1 MSKKDLQEN
10 RGLGGL
16 AVVCRRVVH
25 IYRSEGGDVV
35 ALAGVDLDIA
45 PGEQV
50 ALVGPSGSGK
60 STLISLLAG
69 LVRPSAGRVQIGMV
83 DIGRIS
89 DAEMARLR
97 GTDLGVVL
105 QGARRNL
112 LPYATVQ
119 SNIWLAQRRAASV
132 RPADLEPPERILSLL
147 GLTGQGHRKVKD
159 LTPGAAQRAAIAVG
173 MAASPGLLLVDEPT
187 SQLDRDARDEVLE
200 ALATINAERGTTI
213 VAVTH
218 DPEVG
223 QRLGRAVT
231 IRDGRVGAEGRDG
244 REFAV
249 VAGDGTLQ
257 LPPDV
262 LEMLPP
268 GTLLSVE
275 HANGKVT
282 LLSDDHRAS
291 EDEN

>member
-1 MSKKDLQEN
+1 VISLSELNLRTRCPTSPN
-10 RGLGGL
+10 R
-16 AVVCRRVVH
+16 VR
-25 IYRSEGGDVV
+25 GGDGIRVG
-35 ALAGVDLDIA
+35 ALH
-45 PGEQV
+45 
-50 ALVGPSGSGK
+50 
-60 STLISLLAG
+60 
-69 LVRPSAGRVQIGMV
+69 
-83 DIGRIS
+83 IGRNHQFDS
-89 DAEMARLR
+89 SPAENQD
-97 GTDLGVVL
+97 GTFADTQDVL
-105 QGARRNL
+105 VNH
-112 LPYATVQ
+112 Q
-119 SNIWLAQRRAASV
+119 SANS
-132 RPADLEPPERILSLL
+132 
-147 GLTGQGHRKVKD
+147 
-159 LTPGAAQRAAIAVG
+159 
-173 MAASPGLLLVDEPT
+173 SPNSPST
-187 SQLDRDARDEVLE
+187 
-200 ALATINAERGTTI
+200 NAERGTTI

-282 LLSDDHRAS
+282 LLSDDHRAT